1 MATVSTENL
10 LLTLQVDAN
19 QALTSLKKV
28 DVQTK
33 QTQAAF
39 SGAGKNTKQFNAAI
53 QNSSYQIADF
63 AVQVGGGVSAL
74 KAFSQQA
81 PQLLA
86 GFGAFGAAA
95 GAIVAILAAG
105 ANSLFKFGGA
115 AESAGESLDGFRKKL
130 AAIGSVNRGP
140 ISELTAALEKADEV
154 TRAYIFTL
162 LDLEKVKLSKS
173 LSEAQADIN
182 EYVLGLTK
190 YTKAIGVSVD
200 GIGVGVSNL
209 TGDAAKLEGIKENLK
224 VDSDAAQSILN
235 LLNAYDGTAEA
246 AKVLATE
253 LGKLATAG
261 KIDPALLEDFQ
272 GLIEVVDNLSG
283 SLASA
288 GPKLEEI
295 AVSVE
300 KLSLADSALLSE
312 TTDSLEG
319 AIKAWDDYVAALE
332 KSASAYK
339 DSLDPMRAYNREVN
353 KLGQFLSADLITL
366 TEYNALVE
374 RLRNN
379 LLQPIEVTVKPIDV
393 KPAETE
399 LEGIKAI
406 LGEIQTESE
415 RWSDQFASQLVD
427 GLKEGKLAF
436 KDFANYVLEQL
447 ARIALSKA
455 LEPLFNSFGN
465 FIGGLGGASAPVA
478 SGLIAAP
485 VNDLPLSR
493 EVYSAQQ
500 MIVGIPRMSA
510 PSSSGSPVNVNVY
523 NQGSNEV
530 EVSERKTTRGIEVD
544 VLIKNAVKKGIAS
557 GDFDKVMATSYGARR
572 MAF

>member
-28 DVQTK
+28 DTQTK
-33 QTQAAF
+33 QTQQIFTSVGKANRNF
-39 SGAGKNTKQFNAAI
+39 GASFQNAG
-53 QNSSYQIADF
+53 YQIQDF
-63 AVQVGGGVSAL
+63 AVQVASGTDAAR
-74 KAFSQQA
+74 AFSQQA
-81 PQLLA
+81 PQLLS
-86 GFGAFGAAA
+86 AFG
-95 GAIVAILAAG
+95 GIGIAIGTVVAVLAPLAA
-105 ANSLFKFGGA
+105 SLFKFGDA
-115 AESAGESLDGFRKKL
+115 AENANKDLDKFKSTLSSLG
-130 AAIGSVNRGP
+130 ANQGP
-140 ISELTAALEKADEV
+140 LSELTKALEGASGAMLGFILNLNKLEQGTVAKALDEAQQNLSDYIVELTRYSDTATNSVLGVSAGIRRLQGDAAALEGISEKLNVDADVASEILV
-154 TRAYIFTL
+154 LVRAFEDGTASAE
-162 LDLEKVKLSKS
+162 DFAKS
-173 LSEAQADIN
+173 LSA
-182 EYVLGLTK
+182 
-190 YTKAIGVSVD
+190 
-200 GIGVGVSNL
+200 
-209 TGDAAKLEGIKENLK
+209 
-224 VDSDAAQSILN
+224 
-235 LLNAYDGTAEA
+235 
-246 AKVLATE
+246 LAVE
-253 LGKLATAG
+253 G
-261 KIDPALLEDFQ
+261 KIDKEAIQ
-272 GLIEVVDNLSG
+272 GLTSLVIAVRNLQASADSLVPSLNEVV
-283 SLASA
+283 
-288 GPKLEEI
+288 
-295 AVSVE
+295 VSVE

-399 LEGIKAI
+399 LEGIKTI